1 MRAYPRSGPVNT
13 TVSLVTIPRDHATLE
28 DLARSRN
35 LSLRQ
40 QTRIIL
46 KQGNSESIVYPRASY
61 YQVSLSRIRISKV
74 CNFTRRIRYLYRSY
88 LTIDSLLIIIG
99 ISYLLYTFFSVV
111 VFLPSYFSY
120 RTFINPRSHIDTT
133 CLIFSEI

>member
-46 KQGNSESIVYPRASY
+46 KQGNSESIVYSRDSY

-74 CNFTRRIRYLYRSY
+74 CNFTRRIRYLSKLSHNRLSAYYNRYIVSPIYILFRRRFSSFLFFISHVYQSSKSY
-88 LTIDSLLIIIG
+88 
-99 ISYLLYTFFSVV
+99 
-111 VFLPSYFSY
+111 
-120 RTFINPRSHIDTT
+120 
-133 CLIFSEI
+133 